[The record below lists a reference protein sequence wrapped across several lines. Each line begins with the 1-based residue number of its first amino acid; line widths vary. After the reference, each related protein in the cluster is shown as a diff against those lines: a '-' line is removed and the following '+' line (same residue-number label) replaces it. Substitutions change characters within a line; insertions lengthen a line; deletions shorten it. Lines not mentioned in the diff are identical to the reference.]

1 MSDSLFLKSMLDR
14 FGPQL
19 SLETLDPI
27 CALALLPAKI
37 SLILLENKE
46 LRAENAQK
54 EMTLDRMSYTL
65 AADTK
70 KIKDLEDEVK
80 QLREKNEELMK
91 KQQKNGQRKGGGGYD
106 SMERPSASHSGQQHS
121 VAFQGTRPSS
131 IRLVI
136 SLVAVSILAFMIGMV
151 LSR

>member
-1 MSDSLFLKSMLDR
+1 MSDSVFLKSMLDR

-19 SLETLDPI
+19 SLETPDPI

-54 EMTLDRMSYTL
+54 EMALDRMSYTL

-80 QLREKNEELMK
+80 QLREKNDELSK
-91 KQQKNGQRKGGGGYD
+91 KEQKNCQRNGGD
-106 SMERPSASHSGQQHS
+106 ESASKERPLAFHSNQQQPF
-121 VAFQGTRPSS
+121 AFQGTRQSS
-131 IRLVI
+131 IRLVV
-136 SLVAVSILAFMIGMV
+136 SLVAVSILAFLIGLV